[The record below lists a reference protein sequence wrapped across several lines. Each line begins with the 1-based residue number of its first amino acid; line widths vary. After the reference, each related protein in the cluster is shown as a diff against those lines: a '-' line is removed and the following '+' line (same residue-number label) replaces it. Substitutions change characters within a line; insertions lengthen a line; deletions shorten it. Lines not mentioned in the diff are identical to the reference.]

1 MVNKLRAEKVLPSIE
16 TLCQRIDDRFA
27 TRGLSKV
34 CHEFHS
40 VALETENHID
50 WIKKPILWLR
60 VFNTLLIGIVI
71 TLIVNALLRFDGG
84 FVGLA
89 LVDLIGIIEAGIND
103 IVFLGVGIFFL
114 VSIENRIKRS
124 QALKALND
132 LRVFAHVI
140 DMHQLT
146 KEPLRVKDSDEA
158 QDTEHSPKR
167 ELTAFELTRYL
178 DYCSEMLSLIGKI
191 SALYAQAFDDEVV
204 LAAVNEI
211 EALTN
216 SLARKVWQKIMII
229 HQLHPEM
236 LNINK

>member
-1 MVNKLRAEKVLPSIE
+1 MVDKLRAEKVLPSIE
-16 TLCQRIDDRFA
+16 TLCQRIDDRFP
-27 TRGLSKV
+27 TRGLAKV
-34 CHEFHS
+34 CHEFHK
-40 VALETENHID
+40 VALETENHIS
-50 WIKKPILWLR
+50 WIKRPILWLR

-71 TLIVNALLRFDGG
+71 TLVLNALLRFEGG

-89 LVDLIGIIEAGIND
+89 LVDLIGLIEAGIND
-103 IVFLGVGIFFL
+103 MVFLGVGIFFL

-146 KEPLRVKDSDEA
+146 KEPLRVKDSDET

-191 SALYAQAFDDEVV
+191 SALYAQAFEDEVV

-236 LNINK
+236 LNQ